1 LSCRGFVFALG
12 LARLLDSGFPWH
24 SRFLE
29 NRSLL
34 IAHAVL

>member
-12 LARLLDSGFPWH
+12 LARLLDSSFPWH

-34 IAHAVL
+34 TADAVP